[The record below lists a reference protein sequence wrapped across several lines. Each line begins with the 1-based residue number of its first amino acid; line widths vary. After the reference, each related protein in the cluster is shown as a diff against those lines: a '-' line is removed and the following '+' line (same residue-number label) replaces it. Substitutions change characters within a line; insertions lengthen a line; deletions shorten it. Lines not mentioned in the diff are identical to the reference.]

1 MEWGRLTLVSFDGWE
16 RSEFVSRVKRW
27 RNKEREGSGNGENT
41 DETEG

>member
-1 MEWGRLTLVSFDGWE
+1 MEWGRLALVSFDGWE